1 MLRSLT
7 LADTTSRYPAGA
19 AAAWSE
25 RIRTAETQGMG
36 PLVKPTLERWFTPR
50 PALKPGETWQT
61 THDLHER
68 AEFAPL
74 LPFVQTAVDSVLEAL
89 ALRERTWLITGCWA
103 NINPAGGF
111 HPPHIHPNNLVSGV
125 YYLQTPPNA
134 DAIVFHDPRPQSQLL
149 LPIATRAVPETQSEI
164 QIEARPGRMLLFPSW
179 LQHSVRPNFGNQE
192 RVSISFN
199 VMLDDY
205 AVNHSAPKW
214 KGFREDGV
222 RA

>member
-1 MLRSLT
+1 MFAKTAAFPLFATPVWGFDLP
-7 LADTTSRYPAGA
+7 ADQA
-19 AAAWSE
+19 AAINAGLL
-25 RIRTAETQGMG
+25 A
-36 PLVKPTLERWFTPR
+36 LLERWFSPR

-74 LPFVQTAVDSVLEAL
+74 LPFVQGAVGSALDAL
-89 ALRERTWLITGCWA
+89 AVRDRAWVITGCWA

-125 YYLQTPPNA
+125 YYLQTPPSA
-134 DAIVFHDPRPQSQLL
+134 DAIVFHDPRPQAHLIQ
-149 LPIATRAVPETQSEI
+149 PVATRLVAETQSEI

-179 LQHSVRPNFGNQE
+179 LRHSVRPNYGNEE
-192 RVSISFN
+192 RISISFN

-205 AVNHSAPKW
+205 AATNGAPMW
-214 KGFREDGV
+214 KGFREDGT

>member
-1 MLRSLT
+1 MFAKTAAFPLFATPVWGFDLPADQASAINAGL
-7 LADTTSRYPAGA
+7 LA
-19 AAAWSE
+19 
-25 RIRTAETQGMG
+25 
-36 PLVKPTLERWFTPR
+36 LLERWFTPR
-50 PALKPGETWQT
+50 PALRPGETWQT

-74 LPFVQTAVDSVLEAL
+74 LPFVQGAVEAALDAL
-89 ALRERTWLITGCWA
+89 AVRDRAWIITGCWA

-125 YYLQTPPNA
+125 YYLQIPPAA
-134 DAIVFHDPRPQSQLL
+134 DSIVFHDPRPQAHLL
-149 LPIATRAVPETQSEI
+149 HPVTTRVVPELQSEI
-164 QIEARPGRMLLFPSW
+164 QVEAKPGRLLLFPSW
-179 LQHSVRPNFGNQE
+179 LRHSVRPNFGNEE

-205 AVNHSAPKW
+205 AATNGAPMW
-214 KGFREDGV
+214 KGFREDGT